1 MARQK
6 RTSRRRIYSP
16 QHFQGSRDHH
26 YLHHYPYHRLQ
37 IPIRMPTHNLPRQ
50 CCNKSRPRR
59 TPNTRRNSAH
69 CYYRICCFLRVVC
82 RRGIVWGRV
91 SPVIVTEQPH
101 PTKKQEHCAHPQQ
114 ERSYQ
119 HKSQRYNTHSNSST
133 LQCSTTIRRGPPI
146 PPHQHP
152 YQYHHDDD
160 NERRVIDDRPCFR
173 RILPPCYNRCSP
185 PTLWVP
191 LIHTTMHNM
200 RVVPVAVIV
209 IAIAIAITLVTRVGV
224 VYVSSTIATVLT
236 TTTTAANSNSIQT
249 PVAPEPPIQY
259 QHTLLLLPNPPIH
272 PHDDTLIHGYSLA
285 SQVE

>member
-26 YLHHYPYHRLQ
+26 YLHHYPHHRLQ

-69 CYYRICCFLRVVC
+69 CYYRICCFRRVVVR

-119 HKSQRYNTHSNSST
+119 HKSQRYSTHSNSST

-146 PPHQHP
+146 PLPPHQHP
-152 YQYHHDDD
+152 YHHDDD
-160 NERRVIDDRPCFR
+160 NERRVIDDPPCR
-173 RILPPCYNRCSP
+173 GVPSMMWILPPCYNRCSP

-191 LIHTTMHNM
+191 LIHTTMHSM
-200 RVVPVAVIV
+200 RVVPVAVI
-209 IAIAIAITLVTRVGV
+209 AIAIAIPLVTRVGV
-224 VYVSSTIATVLT
+224 VCVSFTIATART
-236 TTTTAANSNSIQT
+236 TTTTAANNSSIRT
-249 PVAPEPPIQY
+249 PIAPPIQY
-259 QHTLLLLPNPPIH
+259 QHILLLLPNLPIH
-272 PHDDTLIHGYSLA
+272 PHDDTLIHG
-285 SQVE
+285 